1 VGDNGRLG
9 IGRLVSR
16 KTSGEP
22 PPGGLTT
29 AVGGTSETSG
39 RPQKSVAIQNLGCS
53 KNQIDG
59 ERMLSLFARNAFRV
73 VEDPSSADII
83 VVNTCAFIKEATQEA
98 IDTILETAELK
109 KTGRCETLIVS
120 GCFSQRYRDKAKADL
135 PEVDFW
141 AGVDDWEGVLSRLIQ
156 NIPDDDTDNRIADAG
171 VANDNNNRKDDF
183 RRVLSEPL
191 STQYIKIAEGCSHNC
206 SFCVIPSIRGKF
218 KSRGMDDILREAEW
232 LYGQGVKELI
242 LVAQDT
248 SFYGRDIDISLVKL
262 LEALLKNTDFPWIRM
277 MYLHPK
283 FVGDDLLTLI
293 AAEPRVCPYFD
304 IPLQH
309 ISDPILTAMNRT
321 PLSEGIRT
329 LIERIRKTVP
339 GATLRS
345 SFIIGFPGE
354 TEKEFGEL
362 RNFIQRAEFDKL
374 GLFPYSPEEGTGAC
388 AMQNRPRA
396 QTVQKRCAELMSIQQ
411 EISRNLLEDKV
422 GSDTDVIIDRISDD
436 PDFNYEGRTKGDAP
450 EVDGRVFVSSGS
462 FETGQIVRMRIIGA
476 GDYDLFV

>member
-1 VGDNGRLG
+1 LG
-9 IGRLVSR
+9 IVRLVSQ
-16 KTSGEP
+16 KTSDKAP
-22 PPGGLTT
+22 PADQQHT
-29 AVGGTSETSG
+29 GGTLSASG

-53 KNQIDG
+53 KNMIDG
-59 ERMLSLFARNAFRV
+59 ERMLALFADNAFRV
-73 VEDPSSADII
+73 AEDPSLADII

-98 IDTILETAELK
+98 IDTILEMAELK
-109 KTGRCETLIVS
+109 KKGRCETLIVS
-120 GCFSQRYRDKAKADL
+120 GCFSQRYREKAKTDL

-141 AGVDDWEGVLSRLIQ
+141 AGVDDWEGVLSQLIK
-156 NIPDDDTDNRIADAG
+156 NIPGDDISPINSRIDNAD
-171 VANDNNNRKDDF
+171 NLKNINRQDGF
-183 RRVLSEPL
+183 RRILSEPL

-218 KSRGMDDILREAEW
+218 KSRSVDDILKEAKW
-232 LYGQGVKELI
+232 LYGQGVRELI

-248 SFYGRDIDISLVKL
+248 SFYGRDIGAGLTEL

-283 FVGDDLLTLI
+283 FVNDGLLTLI
-293 AAEPRVCPYFD
+293 AAEPRICPYFD

-321 PLSEGIRT
+321 PLSGGIYELT
-329 LIERIRKTVP
+329 DRIRKTVP

-362 RNFIQRAEFDKL
+362 KEFIQSAKFDKL
-374 GLFPYSPEEGTGAC
+374 GLFPYSPEEGTGAY
-388 AMQNRPRA
+388 AMPHRPRA

-411 EISRNLLEDKV
+411 EISRNLLEAKV
-422 GSDTDVIIDRISDD
+422 GTDTDVIIDRISDD
-436 PDFNYEGRTKGDAP
+436 PDFNYEGRTTGDAP

-462 FETGQIVRMRIIGA
+462 FEIGQIVRMRIIGA
-476 GDYDLFV
+476 SDYDLFV